1 MVDIWYRIYYPYWSS
16 FNIYLQE
23 RPHRMSFTSSNTETN
38 MSTSYVLGHDDKTE
52 PRISSSFSDAL
63 ATQPS
68 FKKLFLSESKL
79 YKKSLKSIFYTKSH
93 AVYCPYR
100 WSRNKSSSYC
110 HQAPPL
116 LQINAG
122 KRVLQK
128 YRKFARNL
136 EYKRLHSIIPSLSKR
151 KYASK
156 VNKFEIDVLYLL

>member
-1 MVDIWYRIYYPYWSS
+1 MS
-16 FNIYLQE
+16 FN
-23 RPHRMSFTSSNTETN
+23 TSNAETKRNTSCVFGQDVN
-38 MSTSYVLGHDDKTE
+38 AE
-52 PRISSSFSDAL
+52 PSISSSFSDAF

-79 YKKSLKSIFYTKSH
+79 YKKSLKSIFHTKSH

-156 VNKFEIDVLYLL
+156 VNSFDMFHDTLFLNII

>member
-1 MVDIWYRIYYPYWSS
+1 MS
-16 FNIYLQE
+16 FN
-23 RPHRMSFTSSNTETN
+23 TSNAETKRN
-38 MSTSYVLGHDDKTE
+38 TSYVFGQDVNTE
-52 PRISSSFSDAL
+52 PGISSSFSDAF

-79 YKKSLKSIFYTKSH
+79 YKKSLKSIFHTKSH

-156 VNKFEIDVLYLL
+156 VRSFDMFPDTLFLNHITIIAIIFAINQFLIQLG